1 MKSNAPVD
9 CNAPAEQGWGGYLLA
24 KHGHVALA
32 SQLEQ
37 KQDVG
42 RLRLYVHGAFDL
54 PNMELTG
61 TSDPYAVIA
70 VGNAKQ
76 RTATISS
83 NLNPTWEETMVFP
96 VALPQSSTKEPIEI
110 RVEIWDANITN
121 DVLMCKGVIEV
132 SPEHRFMQ
140 QPLSSLLSSLIL
152 KKPKGADGGI
162 LRYSAEVA
170 SMNALEARAKE
181 LEALAMIPILPTCVR
196 SLQYICKSAGNVC
209 AHVSDMIPVSEI
221 LRAPI
226 STSIRLGRLTAMR
239 VLKSAL
245 NVVTK

>member
-1 MKSNAPVD
+1 M
-9 CNAPAEQGWGGYLLA
+9 PATEQGWGGYLLA

-32 SQLEQ
+32 SQLQQ

-70 VGNAKQ
+70 VGNARQ
-76 RTATISS
+76 RTATVPS
-83 NLNPTWEETMVFP
+83 NLNPIWGETMVFP
-96 VALPQSSTKEPIEI
+96 VALSQSSTKEPINVN
-110 RVEIWDANITN
+110 VEIWDANITK
-121 DVLMCKGVIEV
+121 DVLMCACVIEV
-132 SPEHRFMQ
+132 SPEHCSAKQSCRKVKTQ
-140 QPLSSLLSSLIL
+140 IL
-152 KKPKGADGGI
+152 KKPKGDDGGI
-162 LRYSAEVA
+162 FRYSAEVA
-170 SMNALEARAKE
+170 SMNVLEARTQE

-196 SLQYICKSAGNVC
+196 SLQYIYNSAGNVC
-209 AHVSDMIPVSEI
+209 TQVSDMIPVSDF

-226 STSIRLGRLTAMR
+226 STGIRLGRLTAMR

-245 NVVTK
+245 NVMTK